1 MFLPESSRL
10 HPKRRGISLRIFPRK
25 FFRSD
30 VAVIDIENALSTL
43 FMAMSIPPD
52 VPLDRVPGLEPP
64 PGVNPDFVNPENYQ
78 NKIIACLTVFLAI
91 ATIFTAAKLYTK
103 AVIVKSIAWED
114 CRY

>member
-1 MFLPESSRL
+1 
-10 HPKRRGISLRIFPRK
+10 
-25 FFRSD
+25 
-30 VAVIDIENALSTL
+30 
-43 FMAMSIPPD
+43 MAMSLPSS

-64 PGVNPDFVNPENYQ
+64 PGVVPNFVNPENYQ

-114 CRY
+114 CKYQPLLESID